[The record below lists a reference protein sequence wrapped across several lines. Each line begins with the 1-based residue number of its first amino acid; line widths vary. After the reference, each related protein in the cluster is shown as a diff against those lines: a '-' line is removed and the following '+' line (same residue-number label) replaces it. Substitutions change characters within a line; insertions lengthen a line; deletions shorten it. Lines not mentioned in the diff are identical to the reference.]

1 MVVRIEVTDPK
12 LKEREEAAIADLRAL
27 APDGNTAGIDSKDK
41 ALGKRLSK
49 LYKALGYE
57 SRGDMIEA
65 FGFTTGGAG
74 GRPRSVDPA
83 VVVDELVALFA
94 GREPAKSIDAIAAEF
109 PEIGSKIRSATR
121 YAEDVFGRGFA
132 DELRAR
138 GVLRRRGS
146 AGPDGEDVEVI
157 AMIEQFKALYA
168 DADEKPKTIQELFA
182 AHPECKHLSASLSRA
197 SERLFG
203 MKPKRYLQS
212 VGILQSNA
220 SRPSDL
226 EGLEAALDDM
236 GQRIAAMS
244 PSEVPATFPPLL
256 ALFPEYEPLLS
267 TARAYGVV
275 TKESLQ
281 ERGILRKSERRK
293 SADREKLLDRTVR
306 NASVEELSRLWLGLS
321 LPEVVDGASASA
333 ELLPLGVA
341 SIDVVRAWEV
351 KKDALSYVGDSSVVE
366 NVGDTGETLPRK
378 SRFYGKDATVVAV
391 SKHEG
396 RSLVQAEVREARPLR
411 SETLLYGLWKAG
423 VLNDD
428 DFTLSDDWRSR
439 YSRVLEA

>member
-121 YAEDVFGRGFA
+121 YAEDVFGHGFA

-138 GVLRRRGS
+138 GILRPRGKAAS
-146 AGPDGEDVEVI
+146 AGEDAEIMAMVE
-157 AMIEQFKALYA
+157 QLKAFYV
-168 DADEKPKTIQELFA
+168 DADEKPKTIQALFD
-182 AHPECKHLSASLSRA
+182 AHPEYKHLSAPLSRV

-203 MKPKRYLQS
+203 RKPKRFLQS
-212 VGILQSNA
+212 AGILQSNA
-220 SRPSDL
+220 SRPADL
-226 EGLEAALDDM
+226 EGLEAALDDIE
-236 GQRIAAMS
+236 RRVVAME
-244 PSEVPATFPPLL
+244 PAKVPATFPPLF

-267 TARAYGVV
+267 TAKAFGAI

-281 ERGILRKSERRK
+281 ERGILRKSERRC
-293 SADREKLLDRTVR
+293 
-306 NASVEELSRLWLGLS
+306 
-321 LPEVVDGASASA
+321 
-333 ELLPLGVA
+333 
-341 SIDVVRAWEV
+341 
-351 KKDALSYVGDSSVVE
+351 
-366 NVGDTGETLPRK
+366 
-378 SRFYGKDATVVAV
+378 
-391 SKHEG
+391 
-396 RSLVQAEVREARPLR
+396 REACRPCGAKCLR
-411 SETLLYGLWKAG
+411 RGAESALAG
-423 VLNDD
+423 S
-428 DFTLSDDWRSR
+428 FAAFFHR
-439 YSRVLEA
+439 

>member
-121 YAEDVFGRGFA
+121 YAEDVFGHGFA

-138 GVLRRRGS
+138 GILRPRGKAAS
-146 AGPDGEDVEVI
+146 AGEDAEIMAMVE
-157 AMIEQFKALYA
+157 QLKAFYV
-168 DADEKPKTIQELFA
+168 DADEKPKTIQALFD
-182 AHPECKHLSASLSRA
+182 AHPEYKHLSAPLSRV

-203 MKPKRYLQS
+203 RKPKRFLQS
-212 VGILQSNA
+212 AGILQSNA
-220 SRPSDL
+220 SRPADL
-226 EGLEAALDDM
+226 EGLEAALDDIE
-236 GQRIAAMS
+236 RRVVAME
-244 PSEVPATFPPLL
+244 PAKVPATFPPLF

-267 TARAYGVV
+267 TAKAFGAI

-293 SADREKLLDRTVR
+293 KADAGKLVDRAAR

-321 LPEVVDGASASA
+321 LPSSIDSASDVA
-333 ELLPLGVA
+333 KLLPLGVA
-341 SIDVVRAWEV
+341 SIDVVRAQEV
-351 KKDALSYVGDSSVVE
+351 KKDVLSYVGGPNVVE
-366 NVGDTGETLPRK
+366 KVGDVGETLPRK
-378 SRFYGKDATVVAV
+378 SRFHGKDATVVAV
-391 SKHEG
+391 SECEG
-396 RSLVQAEVREARPLR
+396 RSLVQAEVREVRPLR
-411 SETLLYGLWKAG
+411 PETLLYGLWKAG
-423 VLNDD
+423 ALADS
-428 DFTLSDDWRSR
+428 DFAPSDDWRHR
-439 YSRVLEA
+439 YAGLLKA